1 MIDFGFRIVCKYHF
15 LNIAVLNA
23 QVAELV
29 DAQDLKILLPVKAV
43 SVRFRSWA
51 Q

>member
-29 DAQDLKILLPVKAV
+29 DAQDLKSCCL
-43 SVRFRSWA
+43 
-51 Q
+51 

>member
-29 DAQDLKILLPVKAV
+29 DAQDLTFQLKLITV
-43 SVRFRSWA
+43 
-51 Q
+51 